1 MKSESDSIHK
11 AHADILQM
19 ENGHL
24 LSKIQ
29 TLTEQLK
36 KANEIIEALWV
47 DGNCEYC
54 VHNYVVQKN
63 YISTRDKTSQTE
75 IT

>member
-11 AHADILQM
+11 AHADIFQM

-29 TLTEQLK
+29 KITDQLK
-36 KANEIIEALWV
+36 MAEEVIEYAAYHYDHEDV
-47 DGNCEYC
+47 TFTEYI
-54 VHNYVVQKN
+54 V
-63 YISTRDKTSQTE
+63 TRDKTSQTE